1 MDLKSLNVSV
11 RCEISSGSDES
22 CYSSP
27 SPDVVVP
34 EGLSSHQV
42 ALEANEFHVGGD
54 GMIKAPALGFNRVH
68 QVSAELIASFQ
79 NTQNHQVIMNQVIQ
93 DISG

>member
-1 MDLKSLNVSV
+1 MDSKSLNVSV
-11 RCEISSGSDES
+11 RCEISGGSDGPCDS
-22 CYSSP
+22 IP

-42 ALEANEFHVGGD
+42 ALEANELHAGGD
-54 GMIKAPALGFNRVH
+54 GMIEAPALGFNRVH

-79 NTQNHQVIMNQVIQ
+79 NTQNHQVIMTQVIQ